1 MLEGVQK
8 ELGKSEIKTKGHYT
22 VKGVGNTPVT
32 VYDECR
38 TSIPLLDGSRQAV
51 DALTKSQLLCQQLI
65 YPELFKNLNQTSL
78 KIPSSKI

>member
-51 DALTKSQLLCQQLI
+51 DAWTVNQVTATLTTLDLSRAEIRQV
-65 YPELFKNLNQTSL
+65 
-78 KIPSSKI
+78 